1 MLYTSS
7 QLLHSVNEYIHQLTY
22 PQQPDNLYA
31 PVRYIL
37 SLGGKRI
44 RPLLALMSYNLFR
57 DTIEKA
63 LPVAVALEIYH
74 NFTLLHDDVM
84 DHADVRRGAPTVHK
98 KWNENIA
105 ILSGDAM
112 QVIAY
117 QHLIRCD
124 REYVT
129 PVMELFNRTVL
140 EICEGQ
146 EDDLDFEG
154 RMDVTVE
161 QYIEMIR
168 KKTAVLLACAL
179 KTGAILAGAS
189 GKDAE
194 LLYDFGIHIGL
205 SFQLQDDLLD
215 VYGDP
220 KVFGKNIGGDIL
232 CNKKTFLLLKVFEM
246 ASPGQKQILA
256 RWLGKEE
263 YVPAEKIEAIVS
275 VYNELGLRQVSEK
288 RMEEYYTKAME
299 LLDSVSVESDRK
311 SELIRMVEELMDR
324 KL

>member
-7 QLLHSVNEYIHQLTY
+7 RLLYFVNEYIDELTY

-44 RPLLALMSYNLFR
+44 RPILLLMSYNLFK
-57 DTIEKA
+57 DTVEKA
-63 LPVAVALEIYH
+63 LPTAVALEIYH

-98 KWNENIA
+98 KWNENVA

-124 REYVT
+124 REYIT
-129 PVMELFNRTVL
+129 PVMELFNRTAL

-146 EDDLDFEG
+146 EDDLDFEQ
-154 RMDVTVE
+154 RTDVTAE

-179 KTGAILAGAS
+179 KMGAILAGAS

-220 KVFGKNIGGDIL
+220 EVFGKNIGGDIL
-232 CNKKTFLLLKVFEM
+232 CNKKTFLLLKAFEL
-246 ASPGQKQILA
+246 ASPGQKRILGE
-256 RWLGKEE
+256 WLGKEA
-263 YVPAEKIEAIVS
+263 YIPAEKIEAVVS

-299 LLDSVSVESDRK
+299 LLESVSVESDRK
-311 SELIRMVEELMDR
+311 RELIRIVEELMDR